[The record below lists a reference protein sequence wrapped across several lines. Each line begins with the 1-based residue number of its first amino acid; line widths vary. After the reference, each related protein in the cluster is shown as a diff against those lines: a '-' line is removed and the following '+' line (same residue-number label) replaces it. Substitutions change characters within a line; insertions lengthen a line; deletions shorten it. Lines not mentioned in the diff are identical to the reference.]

1 MEQIKTIVHDVIKKL
16 SIQGA
21 EQAQDIQRAWSEA
34 VGKKVS
40 CRTQIEG
47 LRNGRMLVLVDSPV
61 TMFHLNLKRNQLL
74 KELQKID
81 KAITTIDLR
90 VGKVQ

>member
-1 MEQIKTIVHDVIKKL
+1 MEQIKTIVHDVIEKL
-16 SIQGA
+16 STQGA
-21 EQAQDIQRAWSEA
+21 GQAQDIQCAWSEA

-40 CRTQIEG
+40 CHTQIEG
-47 LRNGRMLVLVDSPV
+47 LRNGKLSVLVDSPV
-61 TMFHLNLKRNQLL
+61 TIFHLNLKRNQLL

-90 VGKVQ
+90 VGKVR